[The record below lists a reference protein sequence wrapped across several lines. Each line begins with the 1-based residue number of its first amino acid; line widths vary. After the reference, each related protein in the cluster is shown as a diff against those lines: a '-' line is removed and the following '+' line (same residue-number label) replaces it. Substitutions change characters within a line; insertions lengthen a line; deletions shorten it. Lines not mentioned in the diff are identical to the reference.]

1 MGYDLHI
8 TRKESWFDEDDSNN
22 ISMAEWTEYLKVDSE
37 MRLDNFAEATTTN
50 GEYVRVET
58 KGMSV
63 WTKYSK
69 DGLDGNHAW
78 FWPDN
83 GNIVV
88 KNPDIEIRNKMI
100 DIAGQLKAKVQG
112 DDGELYDTKETVIQ
126 KRPWWKFWS

>member
-1 MGYDLHI
+1 MGYNLYI
-8 TRKESWFDEDDSNN
+8 TRKENWIDEDDSNS
-22 ISMAEWTEYLKVDSE
+22 ISVTEWTEYVKSDSE
-37 MRLDNFAEATTTN
+37 MRLDNFAEATTKN

-58 KGMSV
+58 EGVSV

-78 FWPDN
+78 FSPTN

-112 DDGELYDTKETVIQ
+112 DDGEFYHTKETLAE
-126 KRPWWKFWS
+126 KRPWWKI